1 MNNTFESLID
11 NQLFKLKKSDDT
23 FKNINSDY
31 DFSDGNICHRIVE
44 PKTIEHENSTTVPR
58 QRKNIPLLFC
68 RTYNSWNIIVN
79 SRKL

>member
-1 MNNTFESLID
+1 MNNTFEALID
-11 NQLFKLKKSDDT
+11 NQLFKLTKSDDT

-44 PKTIEHENSTTVPR
+44 PKKLTNDNRTTISI
-58 QRKNIPLLFC
+58 QRKNIPLCFY
-68 RTYNSWNIIVN
+68 RTRNSRSVSCN